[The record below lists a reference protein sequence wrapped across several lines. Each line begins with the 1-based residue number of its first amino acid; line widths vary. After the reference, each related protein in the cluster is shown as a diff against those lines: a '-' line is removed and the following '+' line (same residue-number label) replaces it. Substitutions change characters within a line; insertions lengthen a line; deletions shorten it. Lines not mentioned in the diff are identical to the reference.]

1 MNMNITFNGN
11 TLTLMGDQVKVG
23 DIAPDFNL
31 TNRDLN
37 VVSLKDLKKG
47 KKIFVVVPSL
57 DTGVCD
63 IESKKFNEKASS
75 INANVYII
83 SLDLPFAQLR
93 WSEAACANNVTVL
106 SDYRD
111 RSFAMNYGTFIKELA
126 ILTRAV
132 FVLDEN
138 DKVVYV
144 EYVSEITNEPNYEAI
159 LNIVK

>member
-1 MNMNITFNGN
+1 MNVTFNGN
-11 TLTLMGDQVKVG
+11 TLSLMGDQIKVG
-23 DIAPDFNL
+23 DMAPDFNL
-31 TNRDLN
+31 TNKDLN
-37 VVSLKDLKKG
+37 IVSLKDLKKG

-75 INANVYII
+75 VDAGIYII
-83 SLDLPFAQLR
+83 SLDLPFAQVR
-93 WSEAACANNVTVL
+93 WTEAAGASNVTLL

-111 RSFAMNYGTFIKELA
+111 RSFGMNYGSFIKELA

-138 DKVVYV
+138 DKVIYV
-144 EYVSEITNEPNYEAI
+144 EYLSEITNEPNYDAA
-159 LNIVK
+159 LNAVK

>member
-1 MNMNITFNGN
+1 MNVTFNGN
-11 TLTLMGDQVKVG
+11 TLTLMGEQVKVG
-23 DIAPDFNL
+23 DMAPDFNL
-31 TNRDLN
+31 TNKDLN

-75 INANVYII
+75 VDADIYII
-83 SLDLPFAQLR
+83 SLDLPFAQVR
-93 WSEAACANNVTVL
+93 WAEASGSSNVTLL

-111 RSFAMNYGTFIKELA
+111 RSFAMNYGTFIKELS

-144 EYVSEITNEPNYEAI
+144 EYLSEITNEPNYEAA
-159 LNIVK
+159 LNAVK